1 MEIDEQFLTVVFNH
15 PLIILIKVV
24 FSINIGMGDFIVKS
38 TYKDLAIINSFIN
51 DGH

>member
-24 FSINIGMGDFIVKS
+24 FNHPLTLLFVVMEV
-38 TYKDLAIINSFIN
+38 
-51 DGH
+51 

>member
-15 PLIILIKVV
+15 PLIIL
-24 FSINIGMGDFIVKS
+24 INIGMGDFIVKS